1 MPEFITLNREKI
13 GLGEEKEILLN
24 VAMLPTHTPIN
35 LPIFVSRAKTDG
47 PVLLLTGGLHG
58 DEINGI
64 EIVRRMIE
72 RGLCKPD
79 KGTVIAMPIVNVYGF
94 IQNVRGVPD
103 GKDINRSFPGIR
115 GGSLARLLAYVLMNE
130 VLPHVDYG
138 IDFHSGGA
146 SRANYPQIR
155 CTFSQKINLKLAR
168 SFGAPVTLNSSLIS
182 KSFRKAAD
190 KKGKAVIVYETGES
204 MRLDDEGIEIGIEGS
219 IRLMKHLNMIRSEEM
234 VLVETEMY
242 RKSVWIRAKNAGIFQ
257 PKFELGDHIQKRQ
270 VLGYITDPYGKSVS
284 KVVVTRSGR
293 IIGLNNNPI
302 IHKGDAIAHLAYD
315 LKE

>member
-1 MPEFITLNREKI
+1 MPDIITLNKEKI
-13 GLGEEKEILLN
+13 RLGEEKEIQLN
-24 VAMLPTHTPIN
+24 VAMLPTHTPID

-47 PVLLLTGGLHG
+47 PVLLFTGGLHG

-64 EIVRRMIE
+64 EIVRRLID

-115 GGSLARLLAYVLMNE
+115 GGSLARLLAYILMNE

-138 IDFHSGGA
+138 VDFHSGGA
-146 SRANYPQIR
+146 SRANYPQVR
-155 CTFSQKINLKLAR
+155 CTFKQKINLKLAKA
-168 SFGAPVTLNSSLIS
+168 FGAPVTLNSPLIS
-182 KSFRKAAD
+182 KSFRSAAD

-204 MRLDDEGIEIGIEGS
+204 MRLDEQGIEIAIEGCQ
-219 IRLMKHLNMIRSEEM
+219 RLMQHLNMINRDMIHQSS
-234 VLVETEMY
+234 TELY
-242 RKSVWIRAKNAGIFQ
+242 KKSMWVRARNAGIFQ

-270 VLGYITDPYGKSVS
+270 VLGYITDPYAKSVS